1 MQLISN
7 THTKQVQ
14 HAMQGSPTN
23 KSQLSRDKEDTVAS
37 FFCQAF
43 VVKE

>member
-1 MQLISN
+1 MQLIAD

-14 HAMQGSPTN
+14 HAVQGSLTN
-23 KSQLSRDKEDTVAS
+23 KSQLSKDTEDTVAS